1 MQTVSTLRA
10 KAFFERQLGA
20 FPFEWYKHT
29 DFHYEVVGRNCHFE
43 FQAAKKWLTQL
54 YTLSITMT
62 RLLDVPDSKATY
74 HFQKKRWVGDQALA
88 EIVAIDFHELDF
100 SSVTLVQQNGQAT
113 LQMTLIPG
121 SYTALLLPP
130 LKQGIPLLNH
140 EVAFITA
147 VIEQFT
153 KGRLYVSH

>member
-1 MQTVSTLRA
+1 MQTLSTLRA
-10 KAFFERQLGA
+10 KSFFERQLSA
-20 FPFEWYKHT
+20 FPFEWHKHT
-29 DFHYEVVGRNCHFE
+29 DFYYEVVGHNCHFE

-62 RLLDVPDSKATY
+62 RPMELPDGKAVY
-74 HFQKKRWVGDQALA
+74 HFQKKRWIGDQTLG
-88 EIVAIDFHELDF
+88 EIVAIAFHELDF
-100 SSVTLVQQNGQAT
+100 SEVMLVQKHGQAT

-130 LKQGIPLLNH
+130 LKQGIPLLHH
-140 EVAFITA
+140 EIAFITS

-153 KGRLYVSH
+153 KGRLYVSY